1 MEEINQEI
9 GLNAILR
16 RDSAVPVHDSGD
28 LEKDLE
34 PTATHA

>member
-16 RDSAVPVHDSGD
+16 RDSVVPVHDTAD
-28 LEKDLE
+28 LEKE
-34 PTATHA
+34 EAQITHV